1 MKLSTG
7 LFALSTAAGALTGY
21 TFHRAEESYAAAAQ
35 LTKELDSPKA
45 KPEVL
50 IPKAQ
55 AQSAETTKH
64 FLETVGAALAT
75 VTLGV
80 AASVRR
86 SKEDAPATGLRFKNE
101 TTSTDAED
109 QREAAQAGVSSDP
122 EPSI

>member
-7 LFALSTAAGALTGY
+7 LFALSTAAGALAGY
-21 TFHRAEESYAAAAQ
+21 SFHRAEDSYAAAAQ
-35 LTKELDSPKA
+35 ITKQLDSPKA

-50 IPKAQ
+50 LPQAQ
-55 AQSAETTKH
+55 AQGAETTKH
-64 FLETVGAALAT
+64 FLETVGAAIAT
-75 VTLGV
+75 VALGI

-101 TTSTDAED
+101 TVSTEAEE
-109 QREAAQAGVSSDP
+109 QREAAQAGASSDP